1 MLQEACTQP
10 MRGRSQRDGSEGPGP
25 SDSAVPGRGVVLMH
39 MQEDLLAPV
48 FWLALGCALGW
59 QDKECYAGENPAA
72 LLETMRSH
80 VSTRSGQ
87 GASSCA
93 LQGKRR

>member
-1 MLQEACTQP
+1 
-10 MRGRSQRDGSEGPGP
+10 
-25 SDSAVPGRGVVLMH
+25 MH

-80 VSTRSGQ
+80 V
-87 GASSCA
+87 
-93 LQGKRR
+93 